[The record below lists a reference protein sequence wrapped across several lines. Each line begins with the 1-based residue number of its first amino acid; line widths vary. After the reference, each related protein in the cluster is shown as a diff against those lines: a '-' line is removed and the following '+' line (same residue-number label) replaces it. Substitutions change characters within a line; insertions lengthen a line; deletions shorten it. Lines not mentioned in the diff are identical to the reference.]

1 LSNEKSIIGD
11 WIPEPVFALQLQEAI
26 GYGSEATLKRWRRLN
41 KIPEGFETR
50 HIGRM
55 PMWRSKETATAK

>member
-1 LSNEKSIIGD
+1 MSIETTVLGD
-11 WIPEPVFALQLQEAI
+11 WIPEPIFAEKLREEL

-41 KIPEGFETR
+41 KIPQGYEWK

-55 PMWRSKETATAK
+55 PVWRPKKDE

>member
-1 LSNEKSIIGD
+1 MSIETSIVGD
-11 WIPEPVFALQLQEAI
+11 WIPEPVFAQKLQKAI

-41 KIPEGFETR
+41 KIPEGYECK

-55 PMWRSKETATAK
+55 PMWRPKKDE